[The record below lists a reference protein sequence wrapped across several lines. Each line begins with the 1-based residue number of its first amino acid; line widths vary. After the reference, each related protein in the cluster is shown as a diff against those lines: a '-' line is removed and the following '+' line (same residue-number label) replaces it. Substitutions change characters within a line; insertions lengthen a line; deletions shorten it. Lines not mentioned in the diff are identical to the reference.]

1 MPTRRRKKIPA
12 CAVVLSAGQGRRL
25 LPLTADQPK
34 CLIRIGDRSLL
45 EWQVDAL
52 LEAGIREI
60 VVVSGYRSDLVDA
73 VIRKRYARHR
83 VRVEFNPFFDIS
95 DNLASCWIARDAMA
109 ADFLL
114 LNGDIIFEAA
124 VLKRVLASEPAP
136 ITLTVNLKDE
146 YDDDDMKVKLDRGL
160 VRRVSK
166 TLAPQ
171 QTDCESIGM
180 LYFRGKGPT
189 LFRAAVENAMRHPT
203 SLKLWYLSIIDALA
217 ADGVVRPCP
226 VTGLGWAE
234 LDFPGDLESAK
245 AVFGGIPGSGAAV
258 KSGKRKVKSKK

>member
-1 MPTRRRKKIPA
+1 MRNRHRKKPPA
-12 CAVVLSAGQGRRL
+12 RAILLSAGQGRRL
-25 LPLTADQPK
+25 LPLTADRPK

-52 LEAGIREI
+52 LEAGIKEV
-60 VVVSGYRSDLVDA
+60 VVVSGYRSDLVES
-73 VIRKRYARHR
+73 VVKRRYADRR

-95 DNLASCWIARDAMA
+95 DNLASCWIVREVMDT
-109 ADFLL
+109 DFLL

-124 VLKRVLASEPAP
+124 VLKRVLESDSAP

-146 YDDDDMKVKLDRGL
+146 YDDDDMKVKLSRGL
-160 VRRVSK
+160 VRSVSK

-180 LYFRGKGPT
+180 LYFRGKGPA

-217 ADGVVRPCP
+217 ADGMVKPCP

-234 LDFPGDLESAK
+234 LDFPGDLEAAK
-245 AVFGGIPGSGAAV
+245 ATFGGISV
-258 KSGKRKVKSKK
+258 QLKVKSKK

>member
-1 MPTRRRKKIPA
+1 MPTRRRKKPPA
-12 CAVVLSAGQGRRL
+12 CAILLSAGQGRRL
-25 LPLTADQPK
+25 LPLTSDQPK

-52 LEAGIREI
+52 LEAGIKEV
-60 VVVSGYRSDLVDA
+60 VVVSGYRSDLVEG
-73 VIRKRYARHR
+73 VVEKRYGHRR

-95 DNLASCWIARDAMA
+95 DNLASCWIAREVMSV
-109 ADFLL
+109 DFLL

-124 VLKRVLASEPAP
+124 VLKRVLESGPAP
-136 ITLTVNLKDE
+136 ITLTVNVKDE
-146 YDDDDMKVKLDRGL
+146 YDDDDMKVKLSRGL

-180 LYFRGKGPT
+180 LYFRGQGPG
-189 LFRAAVENAMRHPT
+189 LFRAAVENAMQHPT

-217 ADGVVRPCP
+217 ADGVVKPCA

-234 LDFPGDLESAK
+234 LDFPSDLDAAK
-245 AVFGGIPGSGAAV
+245 VTFGGIQGSGITV
-258 KSGKRKVKSKK
+258 ESEKRKAKSKK

>member
-1 MPTRRRKKIPA
+1 MPTRRRKKPPA
-12 CAVVLSAGQGRRL
+12 HAIVLSAGQGRRL
-25 LPLTADQPK
+25 LPLTADRPK

-52 LEAGIREI
+52 LEAGIREV
-60 VVVSGYRSDLVDA
+60 VVVSGYRSDLVEA
-73 VIRKRYARHR
+73 VIQKRYQRQR

-95 DNLASCWIARDAMA
+95 DNLASCWIARHVMG

-124 VLKRVLASEPAP
+124 VLKRVLASASAP

-146 YDDDDMKVKLDRGL
+146 YDDDDMKVKLSRGL

-180 LYFRGKGPT
+180 LYFRGKGPA

-234 LDFPGDLESAK
+234 LDFPGDLEAAK
-245 AVFGGIPGSGAAV
+245 AAFGGIAV
-258 KSGKRKVKSKK
+258 SENLKVKSKK

>member
-1 MPTRRRKKIPA
+1 MSAQHRKKPPA
-12 CAVVLSAGQGRRL
+12 CAIVLSAGQGRRL
-25 LPLTADQPK
+25 LPLTAEQPK
-34 CLIRIGDRSLL
+34 CLIRIGDRTLL

-52 LEAGIREI
+52 LEAGIRE
-60 VVVSGYRSDLVDA
+60 VVVISGYRSDLVEG
-73 VIRKRYARHR
+73 VIKKRYGHRR

-95 DNLASCWIARDAMA
+95 DNLASCWIARDVMSD
-109 ADFLL
+109 DFLL

-124 VLKRVLASEPAP
+124 VLNRVLESETAP

-146 YDDDDMKVKLDRGL
+146 YDDDDMKVKVGRGL
-160 VRRVSK
+160 VRQVSK

-180 LYFRGKGPT
+180 LYFRGKGPA

-234 LDFPGDLESAK
+234 LDFPGDLEAAK
-245 AVFGGIPGSGAAV
+245 AAFGGITVSAKLKV
-258 KSGKRKVKSKK
+258 KRKSKK

>member
-1 MPTRRRKKIPA
+1 MPLRHRKKPPA
-12 CAVVLSAGQGRRL
+12 RAILLSAGQGRRL

-52 LEAGIREI
+52 IEAGIKE
-60 VVVSGYRSDLVDA
+60 VVVISGYRSDLVEG
-73 VIRKRYARHR
+73 VVMRRYGDRR

-95 DNLASCWIARDAMA
+95 DNLASCWIARAAMDT
-109 ADFLL
+109 DFLL

-124 VLKRVLASEPAP
+124 VLKRVLESEAAP

-146 YDDDDMKVKLDRGL
+146 YDDDMKVKLSRGL
-160 VRRVSK
+160 VRSVSK

-171 QTDCESIGM
+171 QTDCESIGL
-180 LYFRGKGPT
+180 LYFRGKGPA

-217 ADGVVRPCP
+217 ADGVVKPCP

-234 LDFPGDLESAK
+234 LDFPADLEAAK
-245 AVFGGIPGSGAAV
+245 ATFGGIAGQLKV
-258 KSGKRKVKSKK
+258 KSGK

>member
-1 MPTRRRKKIPA
+1 MPTRRRRKPPP

-25 LPLTADQPK
+25 LPLTADRPK

-52 LEAGIREI
+52 LKAGVKEV
-60 VVVSGYRSDLVDA
+60 VVVSGYRTDLVES
-73 VIRKRYARHR
+73 VVKKRYLRRR

-95 DNLASCWIARDAMA
+95 DNLASCWIARGVMEE
-109 ADFLL
+109 DFLL
-114 LNGDIIFEAA
+114 LNGDIIFEAE
-124 VLKRVLASEPAP
+124 VLERVLASESAP

-146 YDDDDMKVKLDRGL
+146 YDDDDMKVKTSRGL

-180 LYFRGKGPT
+180 LYFRGKGPA
-189 LFRAAVENAMRHPT
+189 LFRAAVDKAMRHPT

-217 ADGVVRPCP
+217 AEGVVKPCV
-226 VTGLGWAE
+226 VTGLKWAE
-234 LDFPGDLESAK
+234 LDFPGDLEAAQ
-245 AVFGGIPGSGAAV
+245 AVQWEV
-258 KSGKRKVKSKK
+258 KRKT